1 MIANKTHT
9 TLNERQ
15 LQLSQTS
22 YKTHDIDKNRSN
34 EPANFSG
41 NINNKTIKSNS
52 VENCKRKHVKGLIN
66 QDSTLHDDV
75 SMIGFL

>member
-1 MIANKTHT
+1 
-9 TLNERQ
+9 
-15 LQLSQTS
+15 LQLVQTT
-22 YKTHDIDKNRSN
+22 YKTHDIDENRSN

-66 QDSTLHDDV
+66 QDTTLDDDEFNRTTQSSTTFENV
-75 SMIGFL
+75 KKI